1 MSMDDK
7 RPSPASITQLV
18 DSGNK
23 TNSTAG
29 VSPGKVKKHVK
40 LFNLLRE
47 ANMLVS
53 GSQLDREIQDE
64 YRKVKRPLVSNAVGR
79 NKLLV
84 ERGNVMLV
92 TSSVPGEGKS
102 YTSVNLALSIALEMD
117 TTVLLVDGDIGMQ
130 GVT

>member
-53 GSQLDREIQDE
+53 GSQLDREIPGYCSGLE
-64 YRKVKRPLVSNAVGR
+64 IIWGWGGWVSNFS
-79 NKLLV
+79 L
-84 ERGNVMLV
+84 
-92 TSSVPGEGKS
+92 
-102 YTSVNLALSIALEMD
+102 
-117 TTVLLVDGDIGMQ
+117 
-130 GVT
+130 